1 MKTKL
6 EPTAGLDPN
15 ERIRITNYISG
26 MAQDKIVIFATHVI
40 SDIESFA
47 DRITLLTHGRLVK
60 AAPTTELQESIT
72 GKVYE
77 GIISKED
84 AEKLNSSDALVS
96 NMHYSGNK
104 VKVRIISEDN
114 NLSEEWKRVE
124 PELSDVYL
132 YYEQENE

>member
-1 MKTKL
+1 
-6 EPTAGLDPN
+6 
-15 ERIRITNYISG
+15 

-40 SDIESFA
+40 SDIEFFA
-47 DRITLLTHGRLVK
+47 DRIILLKHGRLVK